1 MRCSQTHTAVE
12 KEEIK
17 TMAHVTVI
25 MNVKVSSISRFKE
38 ESGEE
43 VAEGPTRASRVQ
55 GCFTCS

>member
-1 MRCSQTHTAVE
+1 ME

-25 MNVKVSSISRFKE
+25 MNVKFSSISRSE
-38 ESGEE
+38 EERGEE